1 MQTTRR
7 IALALVIVALFVLT
21 GAVWAS
27 GAPEV
32 SERANQAWADR
43 LNGQA
48 EAAAERART
57 DARAARASAA
67 YSLRLTEQARAYH
80 EDRSRDRATQAWI
93 DRLNGLAESSNAG
106 Q

>member
-1 MQTTRR
+1 MQTTPR
-7 IALALVIVALFVLT
+7 IVLALVIVALFALT

-27 GAPEV
+27 GVPEV
-32 SERANQAWADR
+32 SQRANQAWADR

-48 EAAAERART
+48 QAAAERAQA
-57 DARAARASAA
+57 DARVERANAA
-67 YSLRLTEQARAYH
+67 YSLRLTEQARAYR
-80 EDRSRDRATQAWI
+80 EDRSRDRAMQAWI